1 MKDYYK
7 ISEISKLYG
16 IGADSLRY
24 YERAGIITPKRGENG
39 YRLYGLKDIY
49 KLSVLRDLMA
59 LDFSVAQAK
68 EYLDGQNV
76 GKTLALL
83 RRESGILSERLREL
97 AQKKELIEERIAVLS
112 AARTI
117 RAGEATV
124 KNLPERS
131 CVRISERITRD
142 EEMDF
147 VIKKLHMEHAEK
159 IRDLGNQT
167 IGAFFSAEALAEG
180 RANVYDSVFFVLD
193 DGQETEDGFTLPAGE
208 YLSYFYRGGY
218 AQNAERCR
226 ELSGYAEAHGFSA
239 AGGPFELYEIDNR
252 DTMLEEEFLTEIQM
266 RVERAAPDKIQENSS
281 VEG

>member
-24 YERAGIITPKRGENG
+24 YGRAGIITPKRGENG

-49 KLSVLRDLMA
+49 KLNVLRDLMA
-59 LDFSVAQAK
+59 LGFSVAQAK

-83 RRESGILSERLREL
+83 RRESGMLSERLQEL
-97 AQKKELIEERIAVLS
+97 AQKKELIEERIAALS
-112 AARTI
+112 AAQTI
-117 RAGEATV
+117 KAGEVAV
-124 KNLPERS
+124 KNLPERR

-147 VIKKLHMEHAEK
+147 VIKKLHMKHAGK

-167 IGAFFSAEALAEG
+167 IGAFLSAEALAEG

-193 DGQETEDGFTLPAGE
+193 GARGGDGFTLPAGE

-218 AQNAERCR
+218 AQNAARVR
-226 ELSGYAEAHGFSA
+226 ELADYAAAHGFSA
-239 AGGPFELYEIDNR
+239 AGEPFELYEIDNR
-252 DTMLEEEFLTEIQM
+252 DTMLEEEFLTEIQL
-266 RVERAAPDKIQENSS
+266 RVTRAAQDTF
-281 VEG
+281 

>member
-117 RAGEATV
+117 KAGEATV
-124 KNLPERS
+124 KNLQERS

-147 VIKKLHMEHAEK
+147 VIKKLHMKHADK

-167 IGAFFSAEALAEG
+167 IGAFFSSEALAEG

-193 DGQETEDGFTLPAGE
+193 GPCAGGFTLPAGE

-218 AQNAERCR
+218 AQNAARLR
-226 ELSGYAEAHGFSA
+226 ELADCAAALGFRA
-239 AGGPFELYEIDNR
+239 AGEPFELYEIDNR

>member
-24 YERAGIITPKRGENG
+24 YERAGIIAPKRGENG
-39 YRLYGLKDIY
+39 YRLYSLKDIY
-49 KLSVLRDLMA
+49 KLSILRDLMA
-59 LDFSVAQAK
+59 LDFSVAQVK

-97 AQKKELIEERIAVLS
+97 ALKRELIEERIAVLS
-112 AARTI
+112 EARKI
-117 RAGEATV
+117 SAGGPAL
-124 KNLPERS
+124 KQLPVRR

-147 VIKKLHMEHAEK
+147 VIKKLHMKHADK

-167 IGAFFSAEALAEG
+167 IGAFFSAAALAEG
-180 RANVYDSVFFVLD
+180 RTNVYDSVFFVLE
-193 DGQETEDGFTLPAGE
+193 GGAEGEDGFTLPAGD

-218 AQNAERCR
+218 SQNAERLR
-226 ELSGYAEAHGFSA
+226 ELAQYAAAHGLKA
-239 AGGPFELYEIDNR
+239 EGGPFELYEVDNR
-252 DTMLEEEFLTEIQM
+252 DTMLEGEFLTEIQL
-266 RVERAAPDKIQENSS
+266 RVERTAQAESGNNCAVS
-281 VEG
+281 

>member
-68 EYLDGQNV
+68 EYLEGQNV

-83 RRESGILSERLREL
+83 RRESGILSERLRGL
-97 AQKKELIEERIAVLS
+97 AQKKELIEERIAALS
-112 AARTI
+112 AAAEI
-117 RAGEATV
+117 QAGVVTV
-124 KNLPERS
+124 KNFPERH

-147 VIKKLHMEHAEK
+147 VIKKLHMKHAEK

-167 IGAFFSAEALAEG
+167 IGAFFSVEALAGG
-180 RANVYDSVFFVLD
+180 RANVYDSVFFVLE
-193 DGQETEDGFTLPAGE
+193 GPCAGGFTLPAGQ

-218 AQNAERCR
+218 AQNAAHVR
-226 ELSGYAEAHGFSA
+226 ELTEYAPRHGFSA
-239 AGGPFELYEIDNR
+239 AGEPFELYEIDNR

-266 RVERAAPDKIQENSS
+266 RVERIKPDEF
-281 VEG
+281 